1 MKSIITFAA
10 TALLAG
16 SIAGQAQ
23 ANTVWHFPYKGA
35 PYATNTDTV
44 ASPAVVSAPKA
55 NLKPM
60 SHLLGKKK

>member
-1 MKSIITFAA
+1 MKSIINFAA

-23 ANTVWHFPYKGA
+23 ANTVWHFPYKSA
-35 PYATNTDTV
+35 PYATNTYTV
-44 ASPAVVSAPKA
+44 ARAVVSAPKA

>member
-1 MKSIITFAA
+1 MKSIINFAA

-23 ANTVWHFPYKGA
+23 ANTIWHFRYKGA
-35 PYATNTDTV
+35 TYATNTYTV
-44 ASPAVVSAPKA
+44 ARAVVSAPKA

-60 SHLLGKKK
+60 SHLLANKK